1 MNQQEA
7 VKWTCVQDVVKV
19 SCVKDGE
26 DNKFILTVGQ
36 YNVTPI
42 VFDTQ
47 EQAQTF
53 LDAKFKLTN
62 FDLAIIGAMCQRL
75 LEINKQQDNVNPT
88 SEEQFKKEQ
97 NNINPKS
104 EEL

>member
-7 VKWTCVQDVVKV
+7 VKWAYAQDVVKV
-19 SCVKDGE
+19 SCVKEGE
-26 DNKFILTVGQ
+26 DDKYILTVGQ

-53 LDAKFKLTN
+53 LETKFKLTN
-62 FDLAIIGAMCQRL
+62 FDLAIIGAMYQRL
-75 LEINKQQDNVNPT
+75 NEINELDKTT
-88 SEEQFKKEQ
+88 SKNEEK
-97 NNINPKS
+97 
-104 EEL
+104 

>member
-7 VKWTCVQDVVKV
+7 FEWADAQDLVKV

-26 DNKFILTVGQ
+26 DDKFILSVGQ

-53 LDAKFKLTN
+53 LRTKFKLTN
-62 FDLAIIGAMCQRL
+62 LDLAVIAAMAQRVNEL
-75 LEINKQQDNVNPT
+75 YEQDKLNSKN
-88 SEEQFKKEQ
+88 EEK
-97 NNINPKS
+97 
-104 EEL
+104 

>member
-7 VKWTCVQDVVKV
+7 VKWAYDQNVVTVTCIKE
-19 SCVKDGE
+19 GE
-26 DNKFILTVGQ
+26 EDKFILTVGQ

-53 LDAKFKLTN
+53 LETKFKLTN
-62 FDLAIIGAMCQRL
+62 LDLAIIGAMCLRL
-75 LEINKQQDNVNPT
+75 NELNN
-88 SEEQFKKEQ
+88 EQFQ
-97 NNINPKS
+97 NKTK
-104 EEL
+104 

>member
-7 VKWTCVQDVVKV
+7 VKWAYGQDVVKV
-19 SCVKDGE
+19 TCIKEGE
-26 DNKFILTVGQ
+26 EDKFILTVGQ

-53 LDAKFKLTN
+53 LDVKFKLTN
-62 FDLAIIGAMCQRL
+62 LDLAIIGAMCQR
-75 LEINKQQDNVNPT
+75 INEL
-88 SEEQFKKEQ
+88 SKEQ
-97 NNINPKS
+97 LKN
-104 EEL
+104 EEK

>member
-7 VKWTCVQDVVKV
+7 VKWACVQDVVKV

-26 DNKFILTVGQ
+26 DDKFILTVGQ

-42 VFDTQ
+42 VFDTR

-62 FDLAIIGAMCQRL
+62 FELSIIGAMCQRL
-75 LEINKQQDNVNPT
+75 LEINKLDSSNLKN
-88 SEEQFKKEQ
+88 EEK
-97 NNINPKS
+97 
-104 EEL
+104 

>member
-7 VKWTCVQDVVKV
+7 LKWAANQDVVKI
-19 SCVKDGE
+19 SCVKEGE
-26 DNKFILTVGQ
+26 DDKFILTVGQ

-53 LDAKFKLTN
+53 LDTKFKLTN
-62 FDLAIIGAMCQRL
+62 LDLAIIGAMCQRL
-75 LEINKQQDNVNPT
+75 NELYNQQTKN
-88 SEEQFKKEQ
+88 EEK
-97 NNINPKS
+97 
-104 EEL
+104 